1 MSVHTQ
7 DCHVP
12 GIVFSGFCVIWIS
25 LSEGD
30 QDKTNTPSSLFLSSM
45 NLDVGEALVNK
56 DAESHRGIVWLRLI
70 RPKQTTGKFWNV
82 CRNKEL
88 ELRGRRKGRGEP
100 RFQNTLEDLKLR
112 VLERNLL
119 CLGSGIIS
127 NFQGF

>member
-82 CRNKEL
+82 CHNKEL
-88 ELRGRRKGRGEP
+88 ELRGRRKGRGEL
-100 RFQNTLEDLKLR
+100 RGCKDFRILWRILNLGYWKGTYSVWALE
-112 VLERNLL
+112 
-119 CLGSGIIS
+119 
-127 NFQGF
+127 